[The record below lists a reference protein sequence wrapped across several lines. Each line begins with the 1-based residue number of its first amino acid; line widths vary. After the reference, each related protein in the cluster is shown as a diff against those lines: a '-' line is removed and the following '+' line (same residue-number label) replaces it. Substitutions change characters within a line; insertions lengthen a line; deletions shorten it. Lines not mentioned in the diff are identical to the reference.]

1 MPSQAPR
8 CKGKRRAILP
18 PMRILVLVL
27 LTLSACGS
35 RQTPPGA
42 GLSTCDH
49 LVNDDGHLRMVRC
62 CSDAGC

>member
-1 MPSQAPR
+1 
-8 CKGKRRAILP
+8 
-18 PMRILVLVL
+18 MRILVIVL

-35 RQTPPGA
+35 NPPPARGP

-49 LVNDDGHLRMVRC
+49 LVDEDGHLRMMRC